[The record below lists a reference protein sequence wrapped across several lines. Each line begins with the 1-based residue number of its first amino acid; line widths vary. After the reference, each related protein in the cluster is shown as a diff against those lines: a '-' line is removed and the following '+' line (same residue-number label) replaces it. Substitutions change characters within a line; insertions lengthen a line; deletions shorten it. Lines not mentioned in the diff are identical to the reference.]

1 MTGFEVG
8 MSISMGLMT
17 LFGLGVSVRRLEK
30 NSMDRANEEK
40 QRRDDKDKAV
50 QDKFASLELTVSTQR
65 SDMINIL
72 KEFDK
77 LRQGAVAMELRLEH
91 KVDDNVRVVERA
103 AGEVETIM
111 KLVKVNKNADKA

>member
-8 MSISMGLMT
+8 MSITMALIAVGSLVVG
-17 LFGLGVSVRRLEK
+17 FRRFEK
-30 NSMDRANEEK
+30 TMID
-40 QRRDDKDKAV
+40 RRDDEKKAV
-50 QDKFASLELTVSTQR
+50 QDKFAALELTISTQR